1 MCCEACLAISCRSGG
16 LGIRPPFIY
25 SPKDIDT
32 LMAGARRLRRPLPT
46 ATHETLIG
54 LLAVTGMRV
63 GEAIRL
69 DRGGIDWA
77 DAVLTI

>member
-1 MCCEACLAISCRSGG
+1 
-16 LGIRPPFIY
+16 
-25 SPKDIDT
+25 
-32 LMAGARRLRRPLPT
+32 MAGARRLRRPLPT